1 MTQSPVLARGQGVC
15 ALFAAFASRQF
26 PQQFADDVE
35 FEVLR
40 DPFVEM
46 VDVCA
51 GLHQKPEWFKALTC
65 STPKAKAFF
74 IWASRVSAV

>member
-1 MTQSPVLARGQGVC
+1 MTQALSLLGVKVRARFS
-15 ALFAAFASRQF
+15 LEAASQF
-26 PQQFADDVE
+26 DEHGLDDVE

-74 IWASRVSAV
+74 IWASRVSAE